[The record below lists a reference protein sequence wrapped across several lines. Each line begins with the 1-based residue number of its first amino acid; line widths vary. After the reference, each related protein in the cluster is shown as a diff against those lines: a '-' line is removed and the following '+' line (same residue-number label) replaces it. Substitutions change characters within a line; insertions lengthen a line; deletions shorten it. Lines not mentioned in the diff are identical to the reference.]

1 MNMINLEADAL
12 LSLVPL
18 FHETGKDI
26 IVNKSLNVATTALVA
41 FTLAHNLLPWVT
53 FNQTSNN
60 YIHLRIITSWKQ
72 LSSPH
77 WFKDWAKNFIPKI
90 LYKIMHCQERPYGH
104 SQQTW
109 IPSVNG
115 TQTKIPLGTLEIQV
129 SINLCWY
136 GFQQ

>member
-1 MNMINLEADAL
+1 MINLEVDAL

-53 FNQTSNN
+53 FNQTS
-60 YIHLRIITSWKQ
+60 WKQ

-77 WFKDWAKNFIPKI
+77 WFKDWAKISYPKSYTKLCI
-90 LYKIMHCQERPYGH
+90 VKTLWAEP
-104 SQQTW
+104 TNLD

-129 SINLCWY
+129 
-136 GFQQ
+136 